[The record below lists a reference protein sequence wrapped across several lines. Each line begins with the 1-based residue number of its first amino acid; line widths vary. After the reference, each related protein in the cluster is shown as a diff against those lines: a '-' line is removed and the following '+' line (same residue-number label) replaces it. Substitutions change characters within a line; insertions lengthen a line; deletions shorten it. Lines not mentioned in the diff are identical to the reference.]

1 MILQSFNAFQ
11 VILDQRLAD
20 AVQTAEELRFA
31 ATNKEKKISHLEK
44 EVRGLEKKMIAMEMD
59 ANKTLMEAV
68 DDAKVCAAQVILK
81 AKISMVQQAMNPSF
95 DRSEWDVDG
104 WKERLKELGGHE
116 TPDKELLPT
125 PEEGPSG
132 AKGGAEDAE
141 AKGEAGE
148 GAEEVAGEEEAG
160 AK

>member
-20 AVQTAEELRFA
+20 AIQTAEELRFA
-31 ATNKEKKISHLEK
+31 GATKEKKISQLEK
-44 EVRGLEKKMIAMEMD
+44 EVRGLEKKMMTMEMD

-68 DDAKVCAAQVILK
+68 DDAKVCAARVILK
-81 AKISMVQQAMNPSF
+81 AKISMAQQAMNPSF
-95 DRSEWDVDG
+95 DRSEWDVAG
-104 WKERLKELGGHE
+104 WKERLKELGDYE
-116 TPDKELLPT
+116 TPGKEPLPT

-148 GAEEVAGEEEAG
+148 EAGEAG